1 MGKRKFVDIRDIADV
16 RTLREGF
23 DNASAGHKG
32 DRADVKEYQANL
44 DENLRE
50 LRRRLLAGTWEPDS
64 GRAFWLYTEG
74 KWREI
79 TTVGVEDRIVHYAL
93 VKCFDIGRR
102 FVKRT
107 FGSIKGRGTLKAS
120 KQVRRDLRNS
130 GYELALKL
138 DAKKYYPNINK
149 RKLVGLLEKKYK
161 GRAALEL
168 LAKVI
173 YSYKPESDRGVS
185 IGALTSQDIGNYY
198 LTPFDYFVIY
208 ALGLRYYTRYVDD
221 IVILLPDKRTAR
233 RVIPSLIDM
242 AGTLDVAFGSIELF
256 PVWARR
262 IDFCGW
268 AVNRVNVRLR
278 KSTLRRYIKRLE
290 LFSKRPDIRT
300 EYKRN
305 CICSYL
311 GMLKY
316 CDSYKLQ
323 TILKRKYYEVFR
335 EIDRLAKRR
344 RSDKTDVA
352 VAETG
357 NGRVSPLLQPPGR
370 RARRAGRN
378 GRGDRGTYQ
387 RNRESANG

>member
-1 MGKRKFVDIRDIADV
+1 MSKRKFVDIRDIADV

-23 DNASAGHKG
+23 DNASAGYKG
-32 DRADVKEYQANL
+32 DRADVQKYQENL
-44 DENLRE
+44 EENLRE
-50 LRRRLLAGTWEPDS
+50 LRRRLLSGEWNPDS
-64 GRAFWLYTEG
+64 GRAFMLFTEG

-93 VKCFDIGRR
+93 IKYFGISER

-130 GYELALKL
+130 GFELALKL
-138 DAKKYYPNINK
+138 DAQKYYPHINK
-149 RKLVGLLEKKYK
+149 RKLVGLLEKRYK

-173 YSYKPESDRGVS
+173 YSYKPGMDCGVS
-185 IGALTSQDIGNYY
+185 IGALTSQDLGNFY

-208 ALGLRYYTRYVDD
+208 ALGLKYYTRYVDD
-221 IVILLPDKRTAR
+221 IVILLPDKAEAR
-233 RVIPSLIDM
+233 RVIPLLIEM
-242 AGTLDVAFGSIELF
+242 AGTLDVVFGSIELF

-268 AVNRVNVRLR
+268 AANRVNVRLR
-278 KSTLRRYIKRLE
+278 KSTLRRYIKKLE
-290 LFSKRPDIRT
+290 LFSKRPDINT
-300 EYKRN
+300 QYKRN

-323 TILKRKYYEVFR
+323 TILKREYYEVFR

-344 RSDKTDVA
+344 RNEKTNVA
-352 VAETG
+352 VASTG
-357 NGRVSPLLQPPGR
+357 NGRVPTLLQPPGR
-370 RARRAGRN
+370 GKGRAGRN
-378 GRGDRGTYQ
+378 RRGDRGTYQ
-387 RNRESANG
+387 RNRKRASC